1 MLKKTIE
8 FNDWNDV
15 PHKEDFYFNLTRTEI
30 LNMQL
35 ETNGGLDALLERMI
49 QTQDQAQL
57 IVFFQDLIKR
67 SYGVKSVDGRKFV
80 KNDEVFEDFKSTP
93 AYDVLYMEL
102 ATDSKKAAAFINGL
116 MPREIMS
123 QISADDLKTE
133 LEAKNIPQES
143 IEAIQQV
150 VNESKA

>member
-35 ETNGGLDALLERMI
+35 ETNGGLDTLLERMI

-102 ATDSKKAAAFINGL
+102 ASDSKKAAAFINGL

-123 QISADDLKTE
+123 QISADELKSE

-150 VNESKA
+150 VAENK

>member
-57 IVFFQDLIKR
+57 IIFFQDLIKR

-102 ATDSKKAAAFINGL
+102 ASDSKKAAAFINGL

-123 QISADDLKTE
+123 QISADELKSE

-150 VNESKA
+150 VAENK